1 MLGLGSSNTAFIPI
15 TKAEQKRARLR
26 EVELTIRLCVH
37 PTDPPEFATV
47 TTQYTKLKGETV
59 TLACPASA
67 SPAPTTVVWYKDN
80 VQLTVT
86 GRYSGGTLSTPA
98 LTISSLTGTDSGDFF
113 CRVTNSLGTADSSNM
128 NLDVQ
133 CECLRLGCSGVR
145 GLLTRARAL
154 AHTHTH
160 TNTHQKK
167 KKEEKKK
174 KRFLHFFKIKFL

>member
-1 MLGLGSSNTAFIPI
+1 MLGVGSSNTAFIPI
-15 TKAEQKRARLR
+15 TKAEQKRARFS
-26 EVELTIRLCVH
+26 EMELTIRLCVH

-133 CECLRLGCSGVR
+133 CECLRLGCSGVG
-145 GLLTRARAL
+145 GLL

-160 TNTHQKK
+160 THTPTKQNRNKK
-167 KKEEKKK
+167 CFYISSE
-174 KRFLHFFKIKFL
+174 